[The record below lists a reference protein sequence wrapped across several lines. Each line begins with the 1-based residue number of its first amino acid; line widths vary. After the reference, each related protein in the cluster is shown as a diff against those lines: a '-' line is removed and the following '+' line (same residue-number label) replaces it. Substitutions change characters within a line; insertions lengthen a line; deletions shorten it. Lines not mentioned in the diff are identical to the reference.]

1 MTARRHDP
9 THIPPA
15 PTEASLHEAALSHL
29 ARFAATEAGLR
40 RVLDNRVRR
49 WAMRATRAGMPAEQ
63 AEAVTERAR
72 EAVPGIAA
80 RLVAAGAVDDA
91 TFAEA
96 RARRLLRAGR
106 STRGALAQL
115 ARKGVAAEVARAAL
129 AADGVPDERLAA
141 LAFCRRR
148 RIGPFAPEASPDER
162 LKWLG
167 ALARA
172 GFGRGV
178 AEAALATPL
187 VEAADRLARATS

>member
-1 MTARRHDP
+1 M
-9 THIPPA
+9 
-15 PTEASLHEAALSHL
+15 
-29 ARFAATEAGLR
+29 
-40 RVLDNRVRR
+40 
-49 WAMRATRAGMPAEQ
+49 
-63 AEAVTERAR
+63 
-72 EAVPGIAA
+72 
-80 RLVAAGAVDDA
+80 
-91 TFAEA
+91 
-96 RARRLLRAGR
+96 
-106 STRGALAQL
+106 
-115 ARKGVAAEVARAAL
+115 
-129 AADGVPDERLAA
+129 PDERLAA